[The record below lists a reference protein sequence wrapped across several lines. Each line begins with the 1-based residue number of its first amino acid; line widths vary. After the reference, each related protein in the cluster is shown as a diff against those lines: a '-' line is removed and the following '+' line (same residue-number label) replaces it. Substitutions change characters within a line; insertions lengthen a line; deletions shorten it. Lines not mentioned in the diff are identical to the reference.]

1 MPSDTKPKLSIRF
14 GLGAIKAVGFNMTE
28 NAVKERVENGKFK
41 DIYDFSERLDPKTI
55 NKKSIEALSKAGA
68 FDCLHDN
75 RHQIAN
81 SFDVLSSYAAQKH
94 EAASSNQMSLFCGTP
109 EADVKPELKKV
120 EKWTKIE
127 RLQKEFEAFGFFL
140 NEHPTDDHV
149 PALRRRGVI
158 FSDKLERDELGDNS
172 LVKMSGVI
180 AGSKHRSGPRGRFA
194 YLTISDYLG
203 IFEAMI
209 FDENFNTDFF
219 ANNAHLKNKFFILLL
234 VVTTINFAQTAR
246 KYSNEFLNIGA
257 GAKGLAMGGAQ
268 VASVADATAGY
279 WNPAGLTEIKEHT
292 VASLMHA
299 EYFAGIGKYDYASI
313 AMPLDD
319 PTVVTR
325 SLGFSLI
332 RFAVDDIPNTL
343 FLVEPDG
350 SVNYN
355 NIRSFS
361 SADYALLVSYGQVI
375 FSDENRTF
383 SFGANAKVVH
393 RSVGSFAK
401 AWGLGIDAGLQY
413 RTSRFN
419 VGLMAKDVTTTF
431 NAWNFSFTD
440 KSCEDHEDYS

>member
-1 MPSDTKPKLSIRF
+1 MS
-14 GLGAIKAVGFNMTE
+14 NMTYSRICVL
-28 NAVKERVENGKFK
+28 AVV
-41 DIYDFSERLDPKTI
+41 
-55 NKKSIEALSKAGA
+55 
-68 FDCLHDN
+68 C
-75 RHQIAN
+75 
-81 SFDVLSSYAAQKH
+81 
-94 EAASSNQMSLFCGTP
+94 
-109 EADVKPELKKV
+109 
-120 EKWTKIE
+120 
-127 RLQKEFEAFGFFL
+127 
-140 NEHPTDDHV
+140 
-149 PALRRRGVI
+149 
-158 FSDKLERDELGDNS
+158 
-172 LVKMSGVI
+172 
-180 AGSKHRSGPRGRFA
+180 
-194 YLTISDYLG
+194 
-203 IFEAMI
+203 
-209 FDENFNTDFF
+209 
-219 ANNAHLKNKFFILLL
+219 LL
-234 VVTTINFAQTAR
+234 VSNASAQFR

-257 GAKGLAMGGAQ
+257 GARGLGMGGAQ

-279 WNPAGLTEIKEHT
+279 WNPAGLTEIKEHP

-313 AMPLDD
+313 AMPLDN

-440 KSCEDHEDYS
+440 KEKEVLYLTNNDIPVKSTELTAPRLVLGASYFAELSENLGLNAELNMDLSFDGKRNVLFSSSTVNMDPLAGVELEYKKQLFGRLGVYNFQQGMKDGDSTNLKKVWIYQPGLGVGFKLKNVEIDYAFTNLANQSNPLYTHIFSLKFNLVRKENTY